1 MSLLDVARKGNG
13 MKRIFYKVEQGTNE
27 NRSRSRASQKA
38 DSGLNSD
45 KSWVELP
52 CQQSIG
58 DLIPHL
64 MVLPVGVSHTW
75 QYVYSR

>member
-1 MSLLDVARKGNG
+1 
-13 MKRIFYKVEQGTNE
+13 MKTDREAGPL
-27 NRSRSRASQKA
+27 RKA

-75 QYVYSR
+75 QCVYSR